1 MAEKETAEHQ
11 PEDPNQ
17 EDQENNIESF
27 SEVFI
32 SELNATKKPL
42 ENKKVASVIDSFV
55 LNLRESIEA
64 FIGCK
69 VHFAFQSVE
78 QQQSQ
83 KFSPPSEINVL
94 TSFSIANMTHYGLF
108 GFGFEFL
115 DPIVSILY
123 GGGPSFKPSQT
134 TGKAGLKVAEK
145 LSSIAIGVFQ
155 NALQEITPSQFSL
168 INTSGQSKTML
179 NRYLPEQFF
188 YLRLKVSINERES
201 FLHLIFPE
209 MLFAS
214 ILDEVGES
222 HETINKPN
230 SVPYSG
236 EQFRK
241 ELIESKITLIAEL
254 DPIKMKIND
263 VLSLKSG
270 DLINI
275 TNPSHVNII
284 HNGKIIFKGTAGKAD
299 SNKVIKINQ
308 SI

>member
-1 MAEKETAEHQ
+1 M
-11 PEDPNQ
+11 
-17 EDQENNIESF
+17 
-27 SEVFI
+27 V
-32 SELNATKKPL
+32 
-42 ENKKVASVIDSFV
+42 DSFV
-55 LNLRESIEA
+55 LSLRESIEA

-69 VHFAFQSVE
+69 VQFTFQSLE
-78 QQQSQ
+78 QQQAKQ
-83 KFSPPSEINVL
+83 FSPPPEINVL
-94 TSFSIANMTHYGLF
+94 TSFSIANITHNGLF

-123 GGGPSFKPSQT
+123 GGGPSFKPSKT
-134 TGKAGLKVAEK
+134 IGKAGLKVAEK
-145 LSSIAIGVFQ
+145 LSTIAIGIFH

-168 INTSGQSKTML
+168 INTSGQSKTMF

-188 YLRLKVSINERES
+188 NLRLKVSINERES

-214 ILDEVGES
+214 TLDEFSES
-222 HETINKPN
+222 NDTINKSN
-230 SVPYSG
+230 AVPYSG

-254 DPIKMKIND
+254 DTIKMKIND
-263 VLSLKSG
+263 VLSLKAG

-275 TNPSHVNII
+275 PDPSHVNII
-284 HNGKIIFKGTAGKAD
+284 HNGKVIFKGTAGKAD